1 MLNGE
6 KSDRELER
14 EIKKKTKKQKETFFV
29 GKTTRKS

>member
-14 EIKKKTKKQKETFFV
+14 EIKKKNKTKETLFV
-29 GKTTRKS
+29 GKTTSKF

>member
-14 EIKKKTKKQKETFFV
+14 EIKKKITKETLFV
-29 GKTTRKS
+29 GKTTSKF

>member
-14 EIKKKTKKQKETFFV
+14 EIKKITKETLFV
-29 GKTTRKS
+29 GKTTSKF